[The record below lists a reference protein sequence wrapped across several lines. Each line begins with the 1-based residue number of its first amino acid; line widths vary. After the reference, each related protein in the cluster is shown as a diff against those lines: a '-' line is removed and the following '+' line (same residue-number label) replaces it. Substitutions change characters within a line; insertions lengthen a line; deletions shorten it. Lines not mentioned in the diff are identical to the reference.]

1 MNLIRSFALLLVSAV
16 VATPALAQDRRV
28 PSSGAELRLSY
39 APIVQRA
46 QPAVVNVYAAKT
58 VQNRNPLLDDPLF
71 RRFFGVPGQQPE
83 QMQRSLGSGVMVDPS
98 GLVVTNNHVIEGADQ
113 VKISLADK
121 REFEAEIVLK
131 DSRTDLAVL
140 RVKDG
145 REKFATLDFA
155 NSDELLVGD
164 VVLAIGNPFG
174 VGQTVTH
181 GIVSALARTQVG
193 ITDYQFF
200 IQTDAAI
207 NPGNSGGAL
216 VDMTGKLAGINTAI
230 FSRSGGSQG
239 IGFAIPSNMVR
250 VVVASAKSGG
260 KAVKRPWLGAKLQ
273 AVTPEI
279 AETLGLKLPN
289 GALGRQCRAEQP
301 GRPRRPEAVGPD
313 RRDRRADDRRP
324 QRVRLSLR
332 HAAARRLS
340 PDRRAARRQD
350 RQADGAAGDRARHQ
364 PRGNR
369 AHRALAVPGRQGRQ
383 YFAGGCR
390 RAASGF
396 PDRGRRGDRSRR
408 WRNRRQRRI
417 PEGRH
422 HPCGQQPEDRQDQR
436 SRQGLESGVQALA
449 HRRGARRPADQRDAG
464 RMSPKQPR
472 EATNL
477 FAAAGMEQDAPRPLP
492 DRLRPRSLSDVV
504 GQDHILGPDGALTRM
519 LATRTLGSLVFWGP
533 PGTGKTTVARL
544 LADATELHFEQ
555 ISAVFSG
562 VADLKKVF
570 DAARARREMGK
581 GTLLFVDEV
590 HRFNRA
596 QQDSFLP
603 VMEDGTVVLVG
614 ATTENPSFELNAA
627 LLSRARVLVF
637 HSLDAAAIEKLFAH
651 AEKVEGRKLPL
662 DAEARAVLVR
672 MADGDGRASLT
683 LAEEVWRAA
692 RKDEIFNAAQLQE
705 ILQRRAPIYDKSAD
719 GHYNLISAL
728 HKSVRGS
735 DPDAA
740 LYYLARM
747 LDAGEDPLFLAR
759 RVVRMAVE
767 DIGLA
772 DPQALVICNAAKDAF
787 DFLGSPEGELAIA
800 QAVIYLATAPKSN
813 AAYKAFGAA
822 MRTAKE
828 GGSLLPPKHILNS
841 PTKLMKSEGYGSG
854 YEYDHDAP
862 DAFSGQDYFPEAL
875 GRQTFYDP
883 PDRGFEREI
892 RRRLDYWAK
901 LRRERERE

>member
-1 MNLIRSFALLLVSAV
+1 MNLIRSFALLLASVV

-39 APIVQRA
+39 APIVQRV

-58 VQNRNPLLDDPLF
+58 VQNRNPLLDDPIF

-83 QMQRSLGSGVMVDPS
+83 QMQRSLGSGVMVDAS

-145 REKFATLDFA
+145 KEKFATLDFA

-239 IGFAIPSNMVR
+239 IGFAIPANMVR

-289 GALGRQCRAEQP
+289 GALVANVAPNSPAARAGLKPSDLIVAIEGQTIDDPNAFDYRFATRPLGGSAQIDVQRAGKTVKLTVPLETAPDTNREEIVLTGRSPFQGAKVANISP
-301 GRPRRPEAVGPD
+301 AVADELHLDSQTEGVVVID
-313 RRDRRADDRRP
+313 LADD
-324 QRVRLSLR
+324 
-332 HAAARRLS
+332 
-340 PDRRAARRQD
+340 
-350 RQADGAAGDRARHQ
+350 G
-364 PRGNR
+364 
-369 AHRALAVPGRQGRQ
+369 
-383 YFAGGCR
+383 
-390 RAASGF
+390 
-396 PDRGRRGDRSRR
+396 
-408 WRNRRQRRI
+408 NRRQRRI

-422 HPCGQQPEDRQDQR
+422 HPGRQQPEDRQDQR
-436 SRQGLESGVQALA
+436 SRQGLESGGQAVA

-472 EATNL
+472 EAANL

-492 DRLRPRSLSDVV
+492 DRLRPRSLADVV

-519 LATRTLGSLVFWGP
+519 LETRTLGSLVFWGP

-651 AEKVEGRKLPL
+651 AEKAEGRKLPL

-772 DPQALVICNAAKDAF
+772 DPQALAICNAAKDAYRF
-787 DFLGSPEGELAIA
+787 SRVSRGRARDRAGRDLSRHRAEIERRLQGLWRGDAHGEAGRFAAAAKAYSQFADQADEVGRLWFRLRIRPRRAGRLLGTRL
-800 QAVIYLATAPKSN
+800 
-813 AAYKAFGAA
+813 
-822 MRTAKE
+822 
-828 GGSLLPPKHILNS
+828 
-841 PTKLMKSEGYGSG
+841 
-854 YEYDHDAP
+854 
-862 DAFSGQDYFPEAL
+862 FSGSAGTADLLRSAGSRFRARNPQAAGLL
-875 GRQTFYDP
+875 G
-883 PDRGFEREI
+883 EV
-892 RRRLDYWAK
+892 AK
-901 LRRERERE
+901 GA